1 MELEA
6 LIFDL
11 WSCEGGE
18 RGLNRF
24 EDMHGQ
30 RTEAENRPLSKGGE
44 RDFGNHLHPKV
55 YAASARDL
63 SREEEGQPRLHVCM

>member
-1 MELEA
+1 LELEA

-24 EDMHGQ
+24 QDMHGQ
-30 RTEAENRPLSKGGE
+30 RTDAENRPLSKGGE
-44 RDFGNHLHPKV
+44 RDFGSHLHPKV

-63 SREEEGQPRLHVCM
+63 SREEEGQPRRHVCM